1 MGLAIRLIDASGRTL
16 GEILDSE
23 RKLEGALP
31 SENDERFPLLRFVD
45 SYGDTVFN
53 RLQAG
58 HVRQEVERLQQVTG
72 DPAVKQLM
80 EELLQLANE
89 CAAAPHRYLKFLGD

>member
-1 MGLAIRLIDASGRTL
+1 MGLAILLIDASGRTL
-16 GEILDSE
+16 GEILDPA

-31 SENDERFPLLRFVD
+31 PESDDRFPLLRFVD

-53 RLQAG
+53 RVQASYL
-58 HVRQEVERLQQVTG
+58 REEIARLQQVTG
-72 DPAVKQLM
+72 DPAAKRLM
-80 EELLQLANE
+80 EELLRLANE